1 MQNINRKIRV
11 AITHGD
17 MNGVGYELILRSFAE
32 AEMLELMTPIIYGS
46 RRAVEFQAK
55 ALLIKCSFN
64 FISDAEQAKDD
75 ALNFVTC
82 VRDDLRVEFGK
93 VAEEMGMA
101 SRQAIDC
108 AMHDYARGLFD
119 VLVMAPSNDDDVL
132 QVVDYLR
139 AMAEEAREN
148 AAEGEKPALT
158 LNDITPL
165 RVMRNEYMHVA
176 CVLGDVDDAAT
187 DASLTTESVAD
198 CAGIFFRAM
207 HRELRID
214 NPRIAILALNEHI
227 TGDESSAEI
236 RAIAPAISQLVNSG
250 KQAFGPYKAKEFFES
265 GEFAHFDGVLAMNLG
280 QALVPFD
287 ELFEE
292 IGCMYVTGLPLITA
306 LPMHGPCYDMAG
318 QGVIDEGAFR
328 KALYLAVDTF
338 RNRFHYDQAVQNPLP
353 KMYHE
358 RKEDGEKARFAVR
371 KKFDFEKKG
380 E

>member
-1 MQNINRKIRV
+1 
-11 AITHGD
+11 
-17 MNGVGYELILRSFAE
+17 
-32 AEMLELMTPIIYGS
+32 
-46 RRAVEFQAK
+46 
-55 ALLIKCSFN
+55 
-64 FISDAEQAKDD
+64 
-75 ALNFVTC
+75 
-82 VRDDLRVEFGK
+82 
-93 VAEEMGMA
+93 
-101 SRQAIDC
+101 
-108 AMHDYARGLFD
+108 
-119 VLVMAPSNDDDVL
+119 
-132 QVVDYLR
+132 
-139 AMAEEAREN
+139 
-148 AAEGEKPALT
+148 
-158 LNDITPL
+158 
-165 RVMRNEYMHVA
+165 MRNEYIQVA

-187 DASLTTESVAD
+187 DASLTMESVAD

-207 HRELRID
+207 HRDLRID

-250 KQAFGPYKAKEFFES
+250 KQAFGPYKAKEFFKS
-265 GEFAHFDGVLAMNLG
+265 GEYVHFDGILAMNLG

-318 QGVIDEGAFR
+318 QGIIDESAFR

-338 RNRFHYDQAVQNPLP
+338 RNRFHYDLSVQNPLP

-371 KKFDFEKKG
+371 KKLDFEKKG